1 MWHCHE
7 TAANAAFARYPFS
20 PSPHIPSYANTKPEH
35 ALTGRV
41 FWGTIG
47 PQKQFGAKGQYK
59 ALLIGFPAG
68 IILSLG
74 TSEARLNLAPR
85 SHAAIYLLKKKF
97 PKSKFVRQMHPVLIT
112 FGGLSGAP

>member
-1 MWHCHE
+1 LWHCHE

-85 SHAAIYLLKKKF
+85 SHAAI
-97 PKSKFVRQMHPVLIT
+97 
-112 FGGLSGAP
+112 